1 MSDVSAEILNFLKRH
16 ETLTPETK
24 LTVKKSIQPGKGR
37 SPSNEKRKTFLSGS
51 LKDLPL
57 SVKESDETDCKDSNT
72 ESFAKKRPS
81 LFSNELIAS
90 LSKEPLVYTHRVQPF
105 KPIFY
110 EETLDDNKNYS
121 RQKEMHEI
129 LKNVQDDLRQL
140 REKIA
145 QGDTANI
152 NIQDLE
158 KALAK
163 TEEGLQN
170 KTEQIINQY
179 NNQVQTLPYATASRF
194 DQNVS
199 LETTL
204 DLRTQSKV
212 DDVRR
217 ISGPVFPRERN
228 IHQPQ
233 PPSGSGALLPK
244 RQAVQVSGPTPGQQA
259 RHVLTLRTVL
269 NPQNKYNRD
278 SLNDNFGIVLPLIQQ
293 RNKSK
298 QLGKTVLG
306 STIEPL
312 AVLPRANRV
321 DTQLAPPAITEDDA
335 RRGILSLIERGLIPP
350 AAQLTLDPSPVKNR
364 LATLHDP
371 VDRTK
376 PPQQA
381 EPVTTLAGVRLD
393 VSTKGSSQSD
403 NITRMPVVPPHPKSA
418 GSTETRTPSA
428 KSRATTTTI
437 PMVKTP
443 ATMKTY
449 EMVYTQPM
457 PGTTP
462 QLPPPTTPAS
472 GDQKQI
478 MHRFAIQNGK
488 IRDTSADFMAFKQH
502 YCLSWGSI
510 VTMMGHLL
518 RLLNKYMI
526 PIAFING
533 DRLADLALE
542 FELEKAPS
550 IREILSVVINRDDVE
565 NIINKPGRQYRSS
578 SGQDI
583 AATRIQS
590 AWRMFRDRSEYLE
603 YRRKK
608 WAAGVIAISWIM
620 HIKMSKVREQLHQT
634 RDDNLEAFRRRA
646 KKFAMSWDRIKNS
659 RRVIIH
665 IPSLG
670 LSQDIRDN
678 INDFAIRQNTQM
690 ARLCDIRDPNVD
702 VIYVSP
708 VPIHD
713 ETEQYYSKL
722 LGLKHAV
729 DSGEVEDQANMG
741 ERYHV
746 IMPEAI
752 NSFQGHRF
760 CLSSLLK
767 YSPRALRRIKT
778 LIKGR
783 EAYIVTG
790 VPHKDDLAI
799 ADFLDVPILA
809 PEPEVAHLYSTKS
822 GCKRIFASANVEMPP
837 SEYDVY
843 SLGQLHES
851 LAQLVTENLTVRRWL
866 FKLDDEFDGRGIA
879 YCDIADHLQCYPWA
893 LKESRRYG
901 DKWDRKWAQEAA
913 YIKIHAEIPEVLATH
928 AKPVNTKLYP
938 TWDSFLDAFL
948 SQGGVIEACPPS
960 DTTTTISVDMLIEPT
975 GKFNIVCLG
984 DQIHADTPFSC
995 WGVSI
1000 PQSSIEP
1007 DDLNVACKRVAE
1019 ACKSR
1024 GILGHFCVDFIT
1036 FIDPKTE
1043 TQKLWA
1049 LDLSLHFSDSLS
1061 MYQLMQY
1068 VSNGALDTTT
1078 HEFNVPA
1085 PKSDSTKRRRRRL
1098 AGEKEEAPPNT
1109 SRYGVM
1115 STKLLH
1121 TNLAVVHYS
1130 VFFQM
1135 CRAHGIGYDIKE
1147 KQGTVFTLIDN
1158 TKRERLGMLTIGDDL
1173 KSSLANFARNL
1184 STIHQ
1189 EISAPNMQG
1198 ETNFKYGYYLEDPD
1212 AIAHSEAIKSAI
1224 KDVEAILNITIENAE
1239 EYEEI
1244 QKTS

>member
-1 MSDVSAEILNFLKRH
+1 MTDIESRPEEVGQILLK
-16 ETLTPETK
+16 
-24 LTVKKSIQPGKGR
+24 
-37 SPSNEKRKTFLSGS
+37 
-51 LKDLPL
+51 
-57 SVKESDETDCKDSNT
+57 
-72 ESFAKKRPS
+72 
-81 LFSNELIAS
+81 
-90 LSKEPLVYTHRVQPF
+90 
-105 KPIFY
+105 
-110 EETLDDNKNYS
+110 
-121 RQKEMHEI
+121 
-129 LKNVQDDLRQL
+129 VQDDLRQL

-145 QGDTANI
+145 QGDTGNI
-152 NIQDLE
+152 NIQEFE

-163 TEEGLQN
+163 TEEGLQI

-194 DQNVS
+194 DHGVS

-204 DLRTQSKV
+204 DLRTQTRV
-212 DDVRR
+212 EDVRR
-217 ISGPVFPRERN
+217 VSGPVFPRDR
-228 IHQPQ
+228 IVHQPQ

-244 RQAVQVSGPTPGQQA
+244 RQNVQVSGPTPGQQA
-259 RHVLTLRTVL
+259 RHVLTLRAVL
-269 NPQNKYNRD
+269 NPQNKYNRE
-278 SLNDNFGIVLPLIQQ
+278 SLNENFGIVLPLIPQ
-293 RNKSK
+293 KK
-298 QLGKTVLG
+298 QSRSIGKPVLG

-312 AVLPRANRV
+312 AVLPKANRI

-335 RRGILSLIERGLIPP
+335 RKGILSLIERGLIPP
-350 AAQLTLDPSPVKNR
+350 AAQLTLDPSPVKNKIA
-364 LATLHDP
+364 LLHDP
-371 VDRTK
+371 QDKKIVHQPT
-376 PPQQA
+376 
-381 EPVTTLAGVRLD
+381 ETVTNLAGIKLD
-393 VSTKGSSQSD
+393 VSTKGSTQSD
-403 NITRMPVVPPHPKSA
+403 NITRMPVVPPKPKSA
-418 GSTETRTPSA
+418 GSTETRTPSG
-428 KSRATTTTI
+428 KSRGTTTTI
-437 PMVKTP
+437 PLAKTP
-443 ATMKTY
+443 ASMKTY

-457 PGTTP
+457 SRYYGRGTTP

-488 IRDTSADFMAFKQH
+488 VRDTSSDFMAFKQH

-510 VTMMGHLL
+510 VTMMGHLH
-518 RLLNKYMI
+518 RLLNKYAV
-526 PIAFING
+526 PIAFVNG

-542 FELEKAPS
+542 YELEKPPS
-550 IREILSVVINRDDVE
+550 VVELLSVIINRDDVE
-565 NIINKPGRQYRSS
+565 NIINKPGRQFKST
-578 SGQDI
+578 SGQDV

-590 AWRMFRDRSEYLE
+590 AWRMFKDRTEYLE
-603 YRRKK
+603 YRKKK

-620 HIKMSKVREQLHQT
+620 HIKMSKVREQLKQT

-646 KKFAMSWDRIKNS
+646 KKFAMSWDRIKTS

-678 INDFAIRQNTQM
+678 INDFSIRQNTQM
-690 ARLCDIRDPNVD
+690 ARLCDIRDKNVD
-702 VIYVSP
+702 VIFVSP

-722 LGLKHAV
+722 LGLKNAV
-729 DSGEVEDQANMG
+729 DSGEVEDQSSMA
-741 ERYHV
+741 ERYH
-746 IMPEAI
+746 IITPEAI

-760 CLSSLLK
+760 CLSSCLK

-790 VPHKDDLAI
+790 VPHKDDLAV

-822 GCKRIFASANVEMPP
+822 GCKRIFSSANVEMPP

-928 AKPVNTKLYP
+928 AKPVNTKLFP

-960 DTTTTISVDMLIEPT
+960 DTTTTIAVDMIIEPT
-975 GKFNIVCLG
+975 GKYNIVCCG

-1007 DDLNVACKRVAE
+1007 DVLNSACKRVAE

-1043 TQKLWA
+1043 EQKLWA
-1049 LDLSLHFSDSLS
+1049 LDLSLHYSDSLA

-1068 VSNGALDTTT
+1068 VSNGSLNPES
-1078 HEFNVPA
+1078 HEFHVPP
-1085 PKSDSTKRRRRRL
+1085 PKVDNSKRRRRRL
-1098 AGEKEEAPPNT
+1098 AGEKEEGPPNT
-1109 SRYGVM
+1109 NRYGVM

-1158 TKRERLGMLTIGDDL
+1158 TKRERLGMLTIGDEL
-1173 KSSLANFARNL
+1173 KATLANFARNL
-1184 STIHQ
+1184 STIHN

-1198 ETNFKYGYYLEDPD
+1198 ETNF
-1212 AIAHSEAIKSAI
+1212 KSAI

-1239 EYEEI
+1239 EYEEN
-1244 QKTS
+1244 QNETT